1 VPSTGRRAVIT
12 LLLFVALYAF
22 FAVTFDFRNLT
33 DTNLHS
39 RQTETLVLHGTVDL
53 SGQKLLPAEFAFP
66 HDGKIY
72 SEFGVGISV
81 VSAPV
86 YAVLTRLDA
95 SRKFMAGATAI
106 AFVTGATLVLHRVL
120 LKLVQ
125 PLIAGAASAVFA
137 LATPM
142 WPIATTALHE
152 HSAVALFQSVGLF
165 GLFSRARWAPLV
177 SGLGFGFAT
186 FVRPTETIVAGLVG
200 LFYLLRE
207 RRHRAVAYAAGAMVG
222 IVGLVIQNR
231 WLWGNWLQG
240 GYVNNPEGFHGDPA
254 SGLFGL
260 LLGWWRGMLVYTPV
274 LVLGFVGLYLVLR
287 KPRGFVE
294 ERMVVLGVASVAMIG
309 LYSFW
314 TEWWGGTS
322 QYGYRFLLEIVPFLV
337 VLGAFAV
344 ERIPRLRRAAVVL
357 ATVSVAN
364 MAFGMAPNR
373 FAWDGVEFPS
383 RFSDSPIGQAWIV
396 FAHRPGG
403 SLLRIAGVAALA
415 VLFVVTGRRLA
426 ETAAAPLD
434 PAIP

>member
-1 VPSTGRRAVIT
+1 MIT
-12 LLLFVALYAF
+12 LLLFAALYAF

-39 RQTETLVLHGTVDL
+39 RQAEALVKHGTVDL
-53 SGQKLLPAEFAFP
+53 SRYKLLPAEFAFRR
-66 HDGKIY
+66 DGHIY

-81 VSAPV
+81 VSAPI
-86 YAVLTRLDA
+86 YAVLTRTGA
-95 SRKFMAGATAI
+95 TRKLMAGTTAI
-106 AFVTGATLVLHRVL
+106 AFVTGATLILHRVL
-120 LKLVQ
+120 LKLV
-125 PLIAGAASAVFA
+125 PPFTAGAAAAVFA
-137 LATPM
+137 LGTPM

-152 HSAVALFQSVGLF
+152 HSAVALFQAVGLL

-177 SGLGFGFAT
+177 AGLGFGFAT
-186 FVRPTETIVAGLVG
+186 FVRPTQAIVAGVVG
-200 LFYLLRE
+200 LFYLVRE
-207 RRHRAVAYAAGAMVG
+207 RRHRAVAYAAGAIVG
-222 IVGLVIQNR
+222 VAGLVIQNR

-240 GYVNNPEGFHGDPA
+240 GYANNPEGFHGDPA

-260 LLGWWRGMLVYTPV
+260 LFSWWRGLLVYTPV
-274 LVLGFVGLYLVLR
+274 LVLGFVGWYFVLR

-294 ERMVVLGVASVAMIG
+294 ERMVLLGAISVAMIG

-337 VLGAFAV
+337 LLGAFAV
-344 ERIPRLRRAAVVL
+344 DRLPQLRRAGFVL
-357 ATVSVAN
+357 AIVSVAN

-373 FAWDGVEFPS
+373 FAWDGVKFPS

-396 FAHRPGG
+396 FAHRPLG
-403 SLLRIAGVAALA
+403 SILRIAGVAVLA
-415 VLFVVTGRRLA
+415 VFFIAAGSRLA
-426 ETAAAPLD
+426 KNQAVPLD